1 MILND
6 ILKTVESKYP
16 LSLQYNWDNSG
27 LNIGD
32 EDQEVKKIMLT
43 LDVTEKT
50 VDEAIEKNVDLIISH
65 HPFLFSKINKVNKKD
80 IKGKLIYK
88 LISNSISVYCMHTS
102 YDLAFDGLNDYFM
115 KLIDAKTEEILDV
128 EGRLDSYLE
137 GRNYGLGRTGKLN
150 QAMKI
155 EDLINHLKEKLK
167 IQHLRYVGQDNIEI
181 STIAVVTGAGA
192 EFFQKAKDIGID
204 LLVTGD
210 MKYHQAMDA
219 MEINMPVVDC
229 GHYGSE
235 HIFADSLIDF
245 LESNLSEV
253 DVIKSENIVNP
264 FKEI

>member
-1 MILND
+1 M
-6 ILKTVESKYP
+6 
-16 LSLQYNWDNSG
+16 
-27 LNIGD
+27 
-32 EDQEVKKIMLT
+32 
-43 LDVTEKT
+43 
-50 VDEAIEKNVDLIISH
+50 
-65 HPFLFSKINKVNKKD
+65 
-80 IKGKLIYK
+80 
-88 LISNSISVYCMHTS
+88 
-102 YDLAFDGLNDYFM
+102 
-115 KLIDAKTEEILDV
+115 
-128 EGRLDSYLE
+128 
-137 GRNYGLGRTGKLN
+137 
-150 QAMKI
+150 
-155 EDLINHLKEKLK
+155 
-167 IQHLRYVGQDNIEI
+167 
-181 STIAVVTGAGA
+181 VTGAGA